1 MLRALFPRRGLV
13 VEKVSGP
20 DAFGHISAVVTK
32 YHRHHEATVGWMW
45 GLMAWNNG
53 DLVGV
58 GVVGHATAR
67 LLMQRGILEVTRV
80 CTFSRKR
87 YGAASAI
94 YKAASANAG
103 ASPIITYTLASEA
116 GVSLSAAGWH
126 DEGIAGGGKW
136 NRGCATPDH
145 LTGKKRRWCD
155 RIR

>member
-1 MLRALFPRRGLV
+1 MLKALFPRRGLV

-45 GLMAWNNG
+45 GLMAWRNG

-67 LLMQRGILEVTRV
+67 ILMQRGILEVTRV

-87 YGAASAI
+87 FGAASAI
-94 YKAASANAG
+94 YRAASEAAG
-103 ASPIITYTLASEA
+103 IAPIITYTLASEA
-116 GVSLSAAGWH
+116 GTSIIEAGWH
-126 DEGIAGGGKW
+126 DEGVCGGGKW
-136 NRGCATPDH
+136 NRGCQTPDH

-155 RIR
+155 RKR

>member
-1 MLRALFPRRGLV
+1 MLRSLFPKRGLV

-20 DAFGHISAVVTK
+20 DAFGHISAVITK
-32 YHRHHEATVGWMW
+32 HHRHHTATVGWMW

-94 YKAASANAG
+94 YKAASHHAG
-103 ASPIITYTLASEA
+103 SSPVITYTLASEA
-116 GVSLSAAGWH
+116 GVSLAAAEWH

-136 NRGCATPDH
+136 NRGCVTPEH

-155 RIR
+155 RVR